1 MRMLFHWLFSLVLS
15 LHCVDACR
23 AQDVIRIHGSNVGDR
38 VVPVLVHGW
47 MKQIGYRPL
56 TDVRKPGGLREITGV
71 RDGETLLVQIAGSGS
86 ARGFQDLIDGNAEL
100 AMLARPP
107 TATEVDDGWQ
117 LGRLHSP
124 DQEFVVALQAAV
136 VVVNDGNAIASLDPA
151 QLSGIVA
158 GRITDWRQVGAK
170 PGPIAVHLADARS
183 GLGQLQRQLLGEGKA
198 AGIVRH
204 ADAASIERAVAAD
217 DRAIGVVEWQRPRL
231 RPGIR
236 NVAIR
241 IAGRDIEPSGL
252 NVMTEEYPLVRR
264 LQFTSGQLIT
274 ALGRG
279 FAEYSVSDAGQ
290 RLLASRGFL
299 ALVPSA
305 HAAPVA
311 DSQVPGYAP
320 LVAGAQRIGIDF
332 HFGDEF
338 SLFDSRSAQDLPRL
352 QAFMRRPENSR
363 RRLVLVGLSNR
374 QWSPYMAV
382 SVSNERA
389 DLVAQALS
397 DLGVHAAK
405 VRGLGAVLP
414 LAVDKAASQR
424 NLRVQVWIR

>member
-1 MRMLFHWLFSLVLS
+1 MRVFFQLVVSLVLS
-15 LHCVDACR
+15 LHFADACR
-23 AQDVIRIHGSNVGDR
+23 AQDVLRIHGSNVVGDR

-47 MKQIGYRPL
+47 MKQIGYRARS
-56 TDVRKPGGLREITGV
+56 DVRKPGGQREITGE
-71 RDGETLLVQIAGSGS
+71 RDGETLQVQIVGSGS

-107 TATEVDDGWQ
+107 TADEVEDGWQ

-124 DQEFVVALQAAV
+124 DQEFVLALQSAV
-136 VVVNDGNAIASLDPA
+136 VVVNRGNTIASLDQE
-151 QLSGIVA
+151 QLSRILA
-158 GRITDWRQVGAK
+158 GRITDWAQVGAR
-170 PGPIAVHLADARS
+170 PGPIILHMADARS
-183 GLGQLQRQLLGEGKA
+183 GLGELQRQVLGDGTA

-204 ADAASIERAVAAD
+204 ADIPGIERAVAKDA
-217 DRAIGVVEWQRPRL
+217 RAMGVVEWGHLQ
-231 RPGIR
+231 PGIR
-236 NVAIR
+236 GVPIR
-241 IAGRDIEPSGL
+241 VAGRAIEPSRL
-252 NVMTEEYPLVRR
+252 NVVTEEYPLVRR

-279 FAEYSVSDAGQ
+279 FVEYSVSDAGQ
-290 RLLASRGFL
+290 TLLASRGLL

-305 HAAPVA
+305 YSAPIP
-311 DSQVPGYAP
+311 DRQVSAYAP
-320 LVAGAQRIGIDF
+320 LVAGAQRVGLDF
-332 HFGDEF
+332 HFGEDF
-338 SLFDSRSAQDLPRL
+338 SLFESRSAQDLPRL

-374 QWSPYMAV
+374 QSSPYMAV

-414 LAVDKAASQR
+414 LTVDKAKAQR